1 MVRVPAVVVFSW
13 IACLPVGAD
22 SLKALDG
29 SAYEGRLE
37 FGRGDSLR
45 IAQAGG
51 ESVSV
56 PLSKVEVA
64 RNFGPTAVPPKPW
77 IMNGAGVLTVNGSFI
92 ARPWKSVDD
101 KKVTFESETDQLLLT
116 TQNTAAIFFQPL
128 TSKEAGFLDFA
139 RLGVLLRNGD
149 FMEGTFRSCGNG
161 SVTIQSLLLGERT
174 FSTTKEAMAVFLKA
188 PIAIGISIY
197 SVHTSD
203 GSCFQPRSL
212 QIGEGGVIL
221 NGSPF
226 RQYRISKDQPF
237 EIVQERVPT
246 ILALFKERW
255 EALGNDKTQAVVV
268 KNGVPLPL
276 GNDAEM
282 QAIIKAR
289 GAVEEV
295 IRDRTNALNNA
306 RQEWQSRQGFWS
318 QKNQIANR
326 ARADV
331 NRTRGQARSKSQQ
344 AAGLERSLSQASR
357 DLDDKLKR
365 AKAAKESLERDR
377 AELGRIRDNPDA
389 KRSLESKV
397 KNADRARQNA
407 DRAVRQSKS
416 NHSRYLGRL
425 KSAQNAQRSAADL
438 AKKMVEKEVKMRR
451 DAEEATRDRD
461 KARRAFDQAA
471 ANLKEVSQ

>member
-1 MVRVPAVVVFSW
+1 
-13 IACLPVGAD
+13 
-22 SLKALDG
+22 
-29 SAYEGRLE
+29 
-37 FGRGDSLR
+37 
-45 IAQAGG
+45 
-51 ESVSV
+51 
-56 PLSKVEVA
+56 
-64 RNFGPTAVPPKPW
+64 
-77 IMNGAGVLTVNGSFI
+77 
-92 ARPWKSVDD
+92 
-101 KKVTFESETDQLLLT
+101 
-116 TQNTAAIFFQPL
+116 
-128 TSKEAGFLDFA
+128 
-139 RLGVLLRNGD
+139 
-149 FMEGTFRSCGNG
+149 
-161 SVTIQSLLLGERT
+161 
-174 FSTTKEAMAVFLKA
+174 
-188 PIAIGISIY
+188 
-197 SVHTSD
+197 
-203 GSCFQPRSL
+203 
-212 QIGEGGVIL
+212 VIL

-226 RQYRISKDQPF
+226 RQYRISKGQPF

-255 EALGNDKTQAVVV
+255 EALGNDKTQAAVV

-306 RQEWQSRQGFWS
+306 RQEWQSRQGIWS

-377 AELGRIRDNPDA
+377 AELGRIRDNPAA

-397 KNADRARQNA
+397 RNADRARQNA

-461 KARRAFDQAA
+461 KARGAFDQAA